1 MTIGIDI
8 RVLARGTRTG
18 IEEYVLNLLPRL
30 LALDPPDGE
39 AGKNIKYKLFYNA
52 FKKIKLDYPWLNLP
66 NVDLC
71 ESKIPNRVLDFF
83 SQLFKWPKIN
93 KFLGD
98 IDIFFS
104 PHFLPVSLP
113 KNCKRVITFHDLS
126 FEHHPHFFS
135 QSRKLWHFLTFPKSQ
150 AKKADKILADS
161 ESTKEDLVDIY
172 KVNPK
177 KIEVIYLGISEDFRP
192 VEKDNLKLTKVRKK
206 YKLPE
211 NFILYFGTIEPR
223 KNLILLI
230 NAFEILKEKFLAP
243 TDKISWKGFEGA
255 VRRKENIFTD
265 LRLVIAGTKGWLYKD
280 ILDKVNNSQFK
291 DDIIFTGLIND
302 KDKPYLYN
310 LASAFVYPSFF
321 EGFGFPP
328 LEAMACGVPTI
339 VSNTSSLSEAVGDG
353 AIMIDPY
360 NADELSFAI
369 RRVLEDNELR
379 ENLIKKGLKQA
390 KKFNWEKTAQKVL
403 DVFYK
408 LK

>member
-30 LALDPPDGE
+30 LPLDPT
-39 AGKNIKYKLFYNA
+39 IKYKLFYNA
-52 FKKIKLDYPWLNLP
+52 FKKVKLDYPWLNLP
-66 NVDLC
+66 NVKLC
-71 ESKIPNRVLDFF
+71 ESKIPNRALDFF
-83 SQLFKWPKIN
+83 SQVFKYPKIN

-104 PHFLPVSLP
+104 PHFLPVSLS
-113 KNCKRVITFHDLS
+113 KNCRRVITFHDLS
-126 FEHHPHFFS
+126 FKHHPHFFS

-150 AKKADKILADS
+150 AKKADKIFADS

-172 KVNPK
+172 KINPK

-192 VEKDNLKLTKVRKK
+192 VEKNNLKLIKVRKK

-211 NFILYFGTIEPR
+211 NFVLYFGTIEPR

-230 NAFEILKEKFLAP
+230 SAFEILKEKFLAP
-243 TDKISWKGFEGA
+243 GAKISWKGLEGT
-255 VRRKENIFTD
+255 VSRKENIFTD
-265 LRLVIAGTKGWLYKD
+265 LKLVIAGVKGWLYKD
-280 ILDKVNNSQFK
+280 ILNKVNNSKFK
-291 DDIIFTGLIND
+291 NDIIFTGLIDD

-339 VSNTSSLSEAVGDG
+339 VSNASSLSEVVGSG

-360 NADELSFAI
+360 NIDELSFAI
-369 RRVLEDNELR
+369 IRVLEDNELR

-390 KKFNWEKTAQKVL
+390 KKFNWDTTAEEVL
-403 DVFYK
+403 KSFKK
-408 LK
+408 L